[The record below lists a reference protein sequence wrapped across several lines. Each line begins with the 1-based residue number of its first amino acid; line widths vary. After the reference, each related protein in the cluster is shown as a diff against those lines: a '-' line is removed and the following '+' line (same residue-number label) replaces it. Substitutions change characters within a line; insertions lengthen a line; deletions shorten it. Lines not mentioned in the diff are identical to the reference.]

1 MHTNYTNTHVGKK
14 NVWCCDSTSH
24 RQTRPIK
31 SNLLIWCNTKV
42 WNQSLTTDMTLKHLL
57 HWNETTMR
65 WTNSGCGGLCI
76 SHLGHQ
82 WCHTW
87 STLNW
92 SCLDMTP
99 RLENPNRITF
109 THCITFNIAKQVKRL
124 KSQLR
129 VRNVSHW
136 CCQKVKIKGEF
147 KRFYFNKSTKSTLS
161 WA

>member
-1 MHTNYTNTHVGKK
+1 MQMHPNYTNTHV
-14 NVWCCDSTSH
+14 WCYDSTSH

-31 SNLLIWCNTKV
+31 SNLLIWSNTKV
-42 WNQSLTTDMTLKHLL
+42 WNQSLTTDVTLKHLL

-65 WTNSGCGGLCI
+65 WTNSGI
-76 SHLGHQ
+76 SHQGHQ

-87 STLNW
+87 STLNE
-92 SCLDMTP
+92 SSLDMTP
-99 RLENPNRITF
+99 RLENPNSITL

-129 VRNVSHW
+129 VTNLSHW

-147 KRFYFNKSTKSTLS
+147 KRFLIKF
-161 WA
+161 